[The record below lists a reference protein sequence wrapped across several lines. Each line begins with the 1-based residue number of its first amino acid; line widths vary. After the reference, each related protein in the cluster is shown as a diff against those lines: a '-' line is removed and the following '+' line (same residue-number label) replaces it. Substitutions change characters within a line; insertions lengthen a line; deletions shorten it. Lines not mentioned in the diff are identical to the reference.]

1 METYNSDLLEIEK
14 FIQLD
19 GKALLEVGCGDG
31 RLTTFLADRAAAV
44 TAIDP
49 DGTKIEAAHRQFK
62 GASFVVGSGENL
74 LFAAGSFDIVL
85 FSYSLHHQDCVR
97 ALAEANRVLRKDGKI
112 LVIEPAYESEFTLLV
127 SAFEK
132 DEVRRIR
139 NTLTYL
145 TSNTYK
151 ILCQDDYYVTYPY
164 KDENELY
171 KYFIANFMTK
181 PDDHAVEKMESILG
195 TKKTDR
201 PIIIKDSVNIF
212 LLGSD

>member
-14 FIQLD
+14 IIQLD

-31 RLTTFLADRAAAV
+31 RLTAFLADKAAAV

-49 DGTKIEAAHRQFK
+49 DGAKIAAARRQIK
-62 GASFVVGSGENL
+62 GANFIVGSGENL
-74 LFAAGSFDIVL
+74 CFAAGSFDIVL
-85 FSYSLHHQDCVR
+85 FSYSLHHQDCAK
-97 ALAEANRVLRKDGKI
+97 ALAEANRVLHKDGKI

-132 DEVRRIR
+132 NEVTRIR

-145 TSNTYK
+145 ASNTYK

-164 KDENELY
+164 EDENELY
-171 KYFIANFMTK
+171 KYFIANFLTE

-195 TKKTDR
+195 TQKTDR
-201 PIIIKDSVNIF
+201 PIIIKDNVNIF
-212 LLGSD
+212 LLESD